1 MVSSVAATL
10 LVQRALG
17 SADEPTKHGGVYKI
31 RRFLDTSRSSLA
43 SSTNHAVRS
52 AAQLS
57 DDLQAL
63 QIKSARLDFL
73 HSPRAGAPPDVE
85 ALPP

>member
-17 SADEPTKHGGVYKI
+17 AADEPTKHGGVYKI

-52 AAQLS
+52 AAQLA

-73 HSPRAGAPPDVE
+73 HSPRAGAPPDLE
-85 ALPP
+85 ALPL